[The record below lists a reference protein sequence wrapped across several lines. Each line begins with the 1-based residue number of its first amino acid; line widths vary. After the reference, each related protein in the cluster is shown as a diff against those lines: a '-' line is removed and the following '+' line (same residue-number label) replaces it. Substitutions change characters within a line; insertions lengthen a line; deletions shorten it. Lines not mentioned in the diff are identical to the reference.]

1 MPGTENHKV
10 FTARC
15 LQDCGSTT
23 HAKNLRPPPKG
34 LLFFNVQG
42 GGGATWTRAPPPG
55 GGGPRLLLLS
65 LVARSA
71 SGRPGKKDSVLRE
84 VVVTFKRDSVL
95 REVVVAESP
104 QRRLLL
110 GGSLCYEK

>member
-1 MPGTENHKV
+1 MDSG
-10 FTARC
+10 
-15 LQDCGSTT
+15 
-23 HAKNLRPPPKG
+23 
-34 LLFFNVQG
+34 
-42 GGGATWTRAPPPG
+42 PPPG